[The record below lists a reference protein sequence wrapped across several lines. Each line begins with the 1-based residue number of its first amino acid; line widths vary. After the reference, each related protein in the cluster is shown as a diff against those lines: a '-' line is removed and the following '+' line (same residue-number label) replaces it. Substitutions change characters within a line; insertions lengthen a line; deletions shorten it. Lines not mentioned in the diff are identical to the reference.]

1 MEEFLVGVAG
11 IVEAVGIFGFGSQFF
26 LCRAPLTVDR
36 QVSLLS
42 SCKRS
47 EVLLTVPLY

>member
-11 IVEAVGIFGFGSQFF
+11 IVEAVGMFGFSSHF

-42 SCKRS
+42 SCTWS